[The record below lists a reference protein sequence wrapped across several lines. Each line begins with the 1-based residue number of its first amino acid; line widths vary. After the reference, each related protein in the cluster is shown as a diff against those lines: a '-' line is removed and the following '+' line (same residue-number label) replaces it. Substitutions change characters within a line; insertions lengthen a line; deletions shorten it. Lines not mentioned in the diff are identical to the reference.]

1 MKQYIKP
8 TIDFEI
14 LDTNSIL
21 ETSGQHHSEQ
31 CSCYTHDVYGG
42 CQGCK
47 GNCGCNHWDPDLQ
60 KIIPGC

>member
-14 LDTNSIL
+14 LDTDSIL
-21 ETSGQHHSEQ
+21 EISGQHHSKQ

-42 CQGCK
+42 CK
-47 GNCGCNHWDPDLQ
+47 GNCGCSHWDPDLQ